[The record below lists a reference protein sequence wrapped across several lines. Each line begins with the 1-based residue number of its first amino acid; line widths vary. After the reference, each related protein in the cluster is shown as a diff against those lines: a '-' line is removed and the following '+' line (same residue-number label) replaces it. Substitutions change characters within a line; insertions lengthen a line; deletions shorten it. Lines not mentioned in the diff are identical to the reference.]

1 MSKEHLTSMSSNTA
15 NSKPAERPTK
25 LSPSKSKGKQSQ
37 VVNELVK
44 SLEEENIPLGD
55 EEGYGSHD
63 DDEDYGLDGYTS
75 PLKDAPSY
83 HTYLTLV
90 PEYEEE
96 PEDEPLSSPDS
107 APLYDNSG
115 ATTPIS
121 DLPSPTASEIE
132 QNEAEREVLFN
143 ELTEVESDI
152 MALRQ
157 TLRSKEVR
165 AKEIRRKLGMTPIH
179 RIKEDVSTGWNKLQ
193 TSTAYQNTS
202 AKMSEWNEYIT
213 TSETYSKT
221 KTGLSSAGQKTTA
234 AFSTFGSVV
243 TRKLGEVRDSN
254 AFKSFEEKIS
264 TATANV
270 KNKVG
275 RSQSQD
281 SSFEDVLQSTASAEA
296 KNDSS
301 SRPSDPPLPEEK
313 VPL

>member
-193 TSTAYQNTS
+193 TSTAY
-202 AKMSEWNEYIT
+202 
-213 TSETYSKT
+213 SKT

>member
-1 MSKEHLTSMSSNTA
+1 MMMASNGVPPPADTLYADISSA
-15 NSKPAERPTK
+15 
-25 LSPSKSKGKQSQ
+25 
-37 VVNELVK
+37 
-44 SLEEENIPLGD
+44 
-55 EEGYGSHD
+55 
-63 DDEDYGLDGYTS
+63 
-75 PLKDAPSY
+75 
-83 HTYLTLV
+83 
-90 PEYEEE
+90 
-96 PEDEPLSSPDS
+96 DEPLSSPDS

-213 TSETYSKT
+213 TSETYKKTSTKMKEWNTNIVTSPAYSKT